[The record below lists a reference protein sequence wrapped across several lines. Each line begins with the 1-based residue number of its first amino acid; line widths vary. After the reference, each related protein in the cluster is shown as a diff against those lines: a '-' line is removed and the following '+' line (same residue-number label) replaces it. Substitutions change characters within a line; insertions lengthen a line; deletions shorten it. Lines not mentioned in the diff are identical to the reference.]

1 MSMVYDI
8 AYLLLLGL
16 AAPWLVFQSLR
27 TGKYRQGWRQK
38 FLGSVVER
46 SSDRPCIWFHAVSV
60 GEVNL
65 LVQMVEQWKVRHPDW
80 DVVVTSTTKT
90 GYELARQRFP
100 DSIVDYC
107 PLDFSWATGRAFRRL
122 RPNLLVL
129 AELELWPNMIG
140 TAQRLGVP
148 VSVINGR
155 LSESSF
161 RGYQK
166 IRRLV
171 SHWLGQV
178 AWIGTQSETYSDRF
192 RKLGAAADG
201 VSCTGSLKFDRAE
214 FDRSNSRTSQL
225 KSLVGLTEESQVWVV
240 GSTQDPEEAMA
251 IRVYQDLIQGWPNLK
266 LVIVPRHAERF
277 QEVID
282 KVQREPLSS
291 IQRSH
296 LEFPIEGNWQV
307 LVVDTIGELGA
318 WWGTADV
325 AYVGGS
331 MGSRGGQNMIEPSAY
346 GAAVCFGPNTRNF
359 RDVVQLLL
367 SHDAAKVVET
377 ERAMYEFLT
386 QCLRNPE
393 QATAMGVRAQDLVR
407 HQQGATERTL
417 QGLESLMPSVAKREV
432 GERAAA

>member
-1 MSMVYDI
+1 MSIVYDI

-16 AAPWLVFQSLR
+16 AAPWLAFQSLR

-38 FLGSVVER
+38 FLGSVAER
-46 SSDRPCIWFHAVSV
+46 SSDRKCIWFHAVSV

-65 LVQMVEQWKVRHPDW
+65 LVQMVEQWRVRHPNW
-80 DVVVTSTTKT
+80 DIIVTSTTQT
-90 GYELARQRFP
+90 GYDLAQQRFP
-100 DSIVDYC
+100 DSTVDYC
-107 PLDFSWATGRAFRRL
+107 PLDFSWATGRAFRRF
-122 RPNLLVL
+122 RPDLLVL
-129 AELELWPNMIG
+129 AELELWPNLIG
-140 TAQRLGVP
+140 AARSLGVP
-148 VSVINGR
+148 VAVINGR

-171 SHWLGQV
+171 AHWLGQV
-178 AWIGTQSETYSDRF
+178 DWIGTQSETYSDRF

-201 VSCTGSLKFDRAE
+201 LSCTGSLKFDRAE
-214 FDRSNSRTSQL
+214 FDRDNARTANL
-225 KSLVGLTEESQVWVV
+225 KSLVGLTETSQVWVV
-240 GSTQDPEEAMA
+240 GSTQDPEEALA
-251 IRVYQDLIQGWPNLK
+251 LRVYQDLIREWPNLK

-277 QEVID
+277 KEVIE
-282 KVQREPLSS
+282 KVQREPLKS

-296 LEFPIEGNWQV
+296 LESQVRENWQV

-359 RDVVQLLL
+359 RDVVHLLL
-367 SHDAAKVVET
+367 SHDAANVVET
-377 ERAMYEFLT
+377 EQAMFEFVA

-393 QATAMGVRAQDLVR
+393 QAKAMGARAQELVR
-407 HQQGATERTL
+407 RQQGATERTL
-417 QGLESLMPSVAKREV
+417 QGLELLISSQVSESAAK
-432 GERAAA
+432 RAAA